1 MEREMKLQNL
11 SLENRE
17 KLNVSGVEQVESF
30 NETQIV
36 IYTLRGS
43 LTIKGENLNISKLN
57 LEDGNVK
64 IEGLIESLTYSN
76 KTSLGSKEG
85 NFLKKMFK

>member
-1 MEREMKLQNL
+1 MEKELKLQNL

-36 IYTLRGS
+36 IYTLRGA
-43 LTIKGENLNISKLN
+43 LTIKGESLNISKLN

-64 IEGLIESLTYSN
+64 IEGLIESLAYSN
-76 KTSLGSKEG
+76 KTNLGSKEG
-85 NFLKKMFK
+85 SFLKKMFK